1 MDKRRMIKVYL
12 SPAEVDHLKE
22 NLRRWGF
29 QNPDSEICCAIQ
41 CAARNLAESNS
52 RWPLVKVPEQ

>member
-12 SPAEVDHLKE
+12 SPDEVDHLKA

-29 QNPDSEICCAIQ
+29 QNPDNAIGYAVQ